1 MYGVWFTILQIALH
15 EYDDD
20 RYLLFP
26 SNMTDVDRSFV
37 EFRQQNNGGSVNS
50 LSMGT
55 DKHVLRPMLKM
66 LLMEKFDLSITQND
80 KTFIKECNL
89 C

>member
-37 EFRQQNNGGSVNS
+37 EFRQQNNGSSVNS